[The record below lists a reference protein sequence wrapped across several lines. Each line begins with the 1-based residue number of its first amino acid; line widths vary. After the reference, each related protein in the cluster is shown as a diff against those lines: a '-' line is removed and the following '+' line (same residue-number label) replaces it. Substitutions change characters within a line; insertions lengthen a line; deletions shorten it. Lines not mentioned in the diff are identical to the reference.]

1 MYDNIGGKIKGLAKG
16 TFIVE
21 TIAAIIGGIIIW
33 ADWDELWG
41 PLVLFCGPIVAWIS
55 SWLLYGFGEL
65 ICETSEAKEEL
76 MEINRNIY
84 IMAEPMIAK
93 KEEADRQ
100 ARKAAVEKAKREKE
114 EREKHEDEE
123 RAKRDILT
131 KEFSYACP
139 DCNNILS
146 YGRNK
151 CPKCGCIINW
161 SEID

>member
-21 TIAAIIGGIIIW
+21 TIAAIIGGIVLLV
-33 ADWDELWG
+33 DEFIGLG
-41 PLVLFCGPIVAWIS
+41 LLTLFCGPVVAWVS

-93 KEEADRQ
+93 KDEADRQ
-100 ARKAAVEKAKREKE
+100 ARKEAI
-114 EREKHEDEE
+114 E
-123 RAKRDILT
+123 RAKQEAIEKVRKTHLTNQAHTTDNKDAWVCSCGYHNSGWRNECGNCFKKRD
-131 KEFSYACP
+131 
-139 DCNNILS
+139 N
-146 YGRNK
+146 
-151 CPKCGCIINW
+151 
-161 SEID
+161 

>member
-21 TIAAIIGGIIIW
+21 TLAAVITGIILW

-41 PLVLFCGPIVAWIS
+41 PLVLFCGPIVAWVS

-65 ICETSEAKEEL
+65 IEDTSSAKKEL
-76 MEINRNIY
+76 IQINRNIH

-100 ARKAAVEKAKREKE
+100 ARKEAI
-114 EREKHEDEE
+114 E
-123 RAKRDILT
+123 RAKQEAIEKVRKTHLT
-131 KEFSYACP
+131 NQAHTDNKDAWVCSCGYH
-139 DCNNILS
+139 N
-146 YGRNK
+146 GGWRNE
-151 CPKCGCIINW
+151 CGNCYKNRN
-161 SEID
+161 S